1 MEKMKFDLRL
11 YVLVLGTDPLRIF
24 LSKEGLARL
33 STKNYEEVNDENFD
47 DMLMHLTNYSI
58 NKHSAKFQPNRAAIL
73 DSNGHKRSLK
83 FALKYIEKCAG
94 MDSAKVMEQIKDI
107 IVKTLISGQPQLS
120 YTFKSCQLDDYEN
133 SMCFQVLGFD
143 IMMDDKCKPY
153 LLEVNH
159 SPSFSTDSPLDE
171 KVKGDLIRDAI
182 RLLGLTK
189 KRKQTYLKNQKAQLD
204 HRIMSGKFIRIPT
217 DLKVK
222 FRQEFEK
229 IRDDY
234 EMKHLGSFEK
244 IYPSD
249 DPQKAKH
256 YADLLSFSQLQFDEK
271 RGDSPKKKSSNKIQ
285 SPTASKSP
293 VKKSTAKAI
302 TAGSSTLNYE

>member
-133 SMCFQVLGFD
+133 SMCF
-143 IMMDDKCKPY
+143 
-153 LLEVNH
+153 
-159 SPSFSTDSPLDE
+159 
-171 KVKGDLIRDAI
+171 
-182 RLLGLTK
+182 
-189 KRKQTYLKNQKAQLD
+189 
-204 HRIMSGKFIRIPT
+204 
-217 DLKVK
+217 
-222 FRQEFEK
+222 
-229 IRDDY
+229 
-234 EMKHLGSFEK
+234 
-244 IYPSD
+244 
-249 DPQKAKH
+249 
-256 YADLLSFSQLQFDEK
+256 
-271 RGDSPKKKSSNKIQ
+271 
-285 SPTASKSP
+285 
-293 VKKSTAKAI
+293 
-302 TAGSSTLNYE
+302 